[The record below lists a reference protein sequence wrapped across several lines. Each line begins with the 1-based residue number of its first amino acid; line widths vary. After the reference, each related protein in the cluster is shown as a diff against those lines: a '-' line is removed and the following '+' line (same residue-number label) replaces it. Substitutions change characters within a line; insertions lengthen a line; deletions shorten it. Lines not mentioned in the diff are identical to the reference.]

1 MTLHVDLEKLA
12 GMSNSLHSLGD
23 EASALS
29 ALNGIPVLMFLPGGI
44 GSVGAL
50 RSVVEAS
57 HMAFGV
63 QGTLIPAISGRLG
76 EIGDL
81 MHGDCLCLNDRRGD
95 RNCLGRAG
103 AISYGR
109 LPVAGLPGQPSAV
122 VAQLDSVVRQSHRP
136 AD

>member
-44 GSVGAL
+44 GSVGTL
-50 RSVVEAS
+50 SSVVEAS
-57 HMAFGV
+57 HIAFGV
-63 QGTLIPAISGRLG
+63 QRTLIPAMSGRLG

-81 MHGDCLCLNDRRGD
+81 MHAVTVEFRNGDDADVPDLASTYSKSSGHW
-95 RNCLGRAG
+95 
-103 AISYGR
+103 
-109 LPVAGLPGQPSAV
+109 AV
-122 VAQLDSVVRQSHRP
+122 PR
-136 AD
+136 